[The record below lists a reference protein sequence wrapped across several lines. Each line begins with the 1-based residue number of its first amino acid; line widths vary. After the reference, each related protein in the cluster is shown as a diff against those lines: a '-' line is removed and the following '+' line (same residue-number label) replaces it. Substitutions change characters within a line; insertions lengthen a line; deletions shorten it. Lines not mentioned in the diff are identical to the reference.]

1 MPVGGLTFVITGLV
15 VGLAFGIVLQRGR
28 FCVNTG
34 FRDILLLKDYTLF
47 RAYLLAVLVTIVG
60 ANFIEDVGLLQ
71 NNGGLLYRQHFY
83 PFANIVGGYLFGLG
97 IVLAG
102 GCGSGI
108 LYRVGEGL
116 LAALVAVL
124 GFFLAI
130 ATTTNGLLKPLNVWL
145 HKISRMRV
153 DGVEM
158 TLYGSS
164 NGSPAVKWVVIAI
177 IAAVFIPFILKGK
190 PFNLGKQKGFYWS
203 VAGVLAGIMAVVAFW
218 ASDRFGGLAR
228 GLSFT
233 GPLKEFMLTVIQAD
247 STGRN
252 QYALFGTGIKTTWS
266 ATYVLAVPLG
276 AYISARIL
284 KEYKLKVPP
293 ADELLT
299 VFFGGLLMG
308 VGATIGGGCN
318 IGQGLTG
325 VSTLAVSS
333 WVTTIFIILGNW
345 TMVYYK
351 LIKPM
356 QDLDI

>member
-1 MPVGGLTFVITGLV
+1 MPVGGLTFVVTGLI
-15 VGLAFGIVLQRGR
+15 VGLLFGIVLQKGR

-34 FRDILLLKDYTLF
+34 FRDILLLKDFTLF

-60 ANFIEDVGLLQ
+60 ANFIEDIGLIH
-71 NNGGLLYRQHFY
+71 NNGGHLYRQTFY
-83 PFANIVGGYLFGLG
+83 PIANIVGGYIFGLG

-108 LYRVGEGL
+108 LYRIGEGL
-116 LAALVAVL
+116 IAALVAVF
-124 GFFLAI
+124 GFFFAI
-130 ATTTNGLLKPLNVWL
+130 ATTTSGVFRPLNIWL
-145 HKISRMRV
+145 HKIWRIKPD
-153 DGVEM
+153 DGPL
-158 TLYGSS
+158 TIYGTQ
-164 NGSPAVKWVVIAI
+164 GSPAMVKWIAI
-177 IAAVFIPFILKGK
+177 AVIAAVLIPFLLKGK
-190 PFNLGKQKGFYWS
+190 PFKLGKQKGFYWS
-203 VAGVLAGIMAVVAFW
+203 VAGLLAGILAVVAFW

-266 ATYVLAVPLG
+266 ATYVLAVPIG

-351 LIKPM
+351 LIRPM
-356 QDLDI
+356 RDLDI